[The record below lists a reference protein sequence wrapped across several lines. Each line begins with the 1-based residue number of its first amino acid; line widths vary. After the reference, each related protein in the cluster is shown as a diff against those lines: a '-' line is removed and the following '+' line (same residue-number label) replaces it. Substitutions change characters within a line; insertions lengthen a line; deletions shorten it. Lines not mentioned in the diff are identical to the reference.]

1 MCKKYDLGGV
11 FTYLGSAGIMLSSSQ
26 TQPPPTTSIE
36 PMHLMQVSVPLIE
49 VTLADITT
57 LGGFC
62 ILVLRF
68 ALDICRERRLRHSKR
83 SHWINDPFDNTS
95 KDSHHKGP

>member
-1 MCKKYDLGGV
+1 MCKKYDLGGA

-26 TQPPPTTSIE
+26 TQPPPSIPAE
-36 PMHLMQVSVPLIE
+36 PLHLMQVSVPLIE

-68 ALDICRERRLRHSKR
+68 AWDICRERRLRHSKR
-83 SHWINDPFDNTS
+83 THWINDPFDRPS
-95 KDSHHKGP
+95 KDSPHKRP